1 MERPRTRYARS
12 GGVSIAY
19 QVFGRG
25 PFDLVVVPGW
35 VSNVELMWEEP
46 RYADALERLGSFAR
60 VITFDKRGTGLSDRV
75 AEYPTLEQRM
85 DDVRAVMD
93 AVGSARAALFG
104 HSEGGSMAILFAA
117 SYPDRTIALATYGGF
132 AARLRSADYP
142 WAPTLEERVAAA
154 DALERDGWG
163 DPEAVDVAYYAPSL
177 ASDAAA
183 ARRFVTY
190 LRQSASPGSAA
201 MLLRMNT
208 FVDVRA
214 VLPAV
219 RVPTLI
225 LHAIG
230 DRDVRPED
238 ARYLAEHISGARYV
252 ELPSGDHV
260 WWVSHSDE
268 IVGELQEFFTGARDA
283 PEADRFLATVLF
295 TDIVDGTARAAELGD
310 AAWRSLIER
319 HHAAVREELE
329 RYRGVEQD
337 TAGDGFY
344 ATFDGPARAVRC
356 ALAVR
361 ERLRG
366 LRVEIRAGLH
376 TGECQLIAGKTGGL
390 GAIIGARVREAARAG
405 EVLVSSTVRDLV
417 TGSGLQFEERGT
429 HRLKGVPEEWRLY
442 AVR

>member
-1 MERPRTRYARS
+1 MP
-12 GGVSIAY
+12 
-19 QVFGRG
+19 
-25 PFDLVVVPGW
+25 
-35 VSNVELMWEEP
+35 
-46 RYADALERLGSFAR
+46 DA
-60 VITFDKRGTGLSDRV
+60 
-75 AEYPTLEQRM
+75 
-85 DDVRAVMD
+85 
-93 AVGSARAALFG
+93 
-104 HSEGGSMAILFAA
+104 
-117 SYPDRTIALATYGGF
+117 
-132 AARLRSADYP
+132 
-142 WAPTLEERVAAA
+142 
-154 DALERDGWG
+154 
-163 DPEAVDVAYYAPSL
+163 
-177 ASDAAA
+177 
-183 ARRFVTY
+183 
-190 LRQSASPGSAA
+190 
-201 MLLRMNT
+201 
-208 FVDVRA
+208 
-214 VLPAV
+214 

-238 ARYLAEHISGARYV
+238 ARYLAEHIPGARYV

-295 TDIVDGTARAAELGD
+295 TDIVNGTARAAELGD

-366 LRVEIRAGLH
+366 LGVEIRAGLH

-429 HRLKGVPEEWRLY
+429 HRLKGVPDEWRLY
-442 AVR
+442 AVP